1 MKLLVKD
8 CVYGDPAGMVRDR
21 VVTGCHS
28 TKTREK
34 LLQEGSDL
42 TLEKAIDIA
51 RTDEMSETQLET
63 MANEDASIN
72 SLNQRKPKTEQPQKQ
87 KNEHTQNKEVPSK
100 ECHKCGYKHGNNK
113 CYAKGKRCTKCQKL
127 NHFAR
132 VYHSKPD
139 ARKGVHLLDEEDSDD
154 ELFVGRIYFH

>member
-8 CVYGDPAGMVRDR
+8 CGYGDPDEMVRDR
-21 VVTGCHS
+21 VVIGCHA

-34 LLQEGSDL
+34 LIQEGSDL

-51 RTDEMSETQLET
+51 TTDEMSKTQLET

-72 SLNQRKPKTEQPQKQ
+72 SLNQRKPKTERTPKP

-100 ECHKCGYKHGNNK
+100 ECCHNCGYTHGNNK
-113 CYAKGKRCTKCQKL
+113 CYAKGKRFAKCQKL
-127 NHFAR
+127 KHFAR
-132 VYHSKPD
+132 ACRSKSD
-139 ARKGVHLLDEEDSDD
+139 AKKE
-154 ELFVGRIYFH
+154 YT